1 MATMITEVYD
11 AFLAGGAPEAKAR
24 EAAEALSSESLSTK
38 GDIVKTEGRL
48 ARDIA
53 AAEERLNHKIAAA
66 EGRLNHKIAAAE
78 GRLNHKI
85 AEVREELSG
94 EIAAVREE
102 LSGEIAAVKEELI
115 RRIDRKIDDLKV
127 DQKIDNLKRYI
138 TKLDRDMAV
147 MKALLLI
154 IIAAQ
159 VIPLLKAL
167 SVI

>member
-24 EAAEALSSESLSTK
+24 KAAEALSSESLSTK

-48 ARDIA
+48 ARDIV
-53 AAEERLNHKIAAA
+53 AAEERLNHKIT
-66 EGRLNHKIAAAE
+66 
-78 GRLNHKI
+78 
-85 AEVREELSG
+85 EVREELSG
-94 EIAAVREE
+94 DIAAVEKRLNHKITEVREE
-102 LSGEIAAVKEELI
+102 LSGEIAAVKEALNHKIDVVKEELTRTI
-115 RRIDRKIDDLKV
+115 ERKINALKV
-127 DQKIDNLKRYI
+127 DQKFDSLKRDI
-138 TKLDRDMAV
+138 AKLERDMAV
-147 MKALLLI
+147 MKTLLLI

>member
-24 EAAEALSSESLSTK
+24 KAAEALSSESLSTK

-48 ARDIA
+48 ARDIV
-53 AAEERLNHKIAAA
+53 AAEE
-66 EGRLNHKIAAAE
+66 
-78 GRLNHKI
+78 RLNHKI

-102 LSGEIAAVKEELI
+102 LSGEIAAVEQRLNH
-115 RRIDRKIDDLKV
+115 
-127 DQKIDNLKRYI
+127 KIDNLKRDI
-138 TKLDRDMAV
+138 AKLDRDMAV

>member
-53 AAEERLNHKIAAA
+53 AAE
-66 EGRLNHKIAAAE
+66 

-85 AEVREELSG
+85 AEVREELSA
-94 EIAAVREE
+94 EIRAVEKR
-102 LSGEIAAVKEELI
+102 LNHKIDAVKEELSGAI
-115 RRIDRKIDDLKV
+115 AAV
-127 DQKIDNLKRYI
+127 DK
-138 TKLDRDMAV
+138 KLTHEIYGIKQGMAV
-147 MKALLLI
+147 IKTLLLLI
-154 IIAAQ
+154 IAVQ
-159 VIPLLKAL
+159 VVPLLKAL

>member
-38 GDIVKTEGRL
+38 GDIVKMEGRL
-48 ARDIA
+48 ARDIV
-53 AAEERLNHKIAAA
+53 AAEERLNDKIT
-66 EGRLNHKIAAAE
+66 
-78 GRLNHKI
+78 
-85 AEVREELSG
+85 EVRGELSG
-94 EIAAVREE
+94 EIVAVRKE
-102 LSGEIAAVKEELI
+102 LSGEIVAVEQRLN
-115 RRIDRKIDDLKV
+115 
-127 DQKIDNLKRYI
+127 QKIDSLKDKI
-138 TKLDRDMAV
+138 AKLERDMAV
-147 MKALLLI
+147 MKSLLLI

>member
-24 EAAEALSSESLSTK
+24 KAAEALSSESLSTK

-48 ARDIA
+48 ARDIV
-53 AAEERLNHKIAAA
+53 AAEERLNDKIAEVREALSGEIVA
-66 EGRLNHKIAAAE
+66 VEKRLNQ
-78 GRLNHKI
+78 KI

-94 EIAAVREE
+94 EIVAVEKR
-102 LSGEIAAVKEELI
+102 LNHKIDVVKEELT
-115 RRIDRKIDDLKV
+115 RTIDHKIDALKV
-127 DQKIDNLKRYI
+127 DQKFDRLKRDI
-138 TKLDRDMAV
+138 AKLERDMAV

-154 IIAAQ
+154 IIAVQ

>member
-24 EAAEALSSESLSTK
+24 QAAEALSSESLSTK

-48 ARDIA
+48 ARDIV
-53 AAEERLNHKIAAA
+53 AAEQ
-66 EGRLNHKIAAAE
+66 
-78 GRLNHKI
+78 RLNHKI
-85 AEVREELSG
+85 AEVREALSG
-94 EIAAVREE
+94 EIGALEKR
-102 LSGEIAAVKEELI
+102 LNHRIDAVKEELSGAI
-115 RRIDRKIDDLKV
+115 SAV
-127 DQKIDNLKRYI
+127 DK
-138 TKLDRDMAV
+138 KLTHEIYGIKQNMAV
-147 MKALLLI
+147 VRTLLLI

>member
-24 EAAEALSSESLSTK
+24 KAAEALSSESLSTK

-48 ARDIA
+48 ARDIV
-53 AAEERLNHKIAAA
+53 AAEERLNYKI
-66 EGRLNHKIAAAE
+66 G
-78 GRLNHKI
+78 
-85 AEVREELSG
+85 EVREELSG
-94 EIAAVREE
+94 DIGAVREELSGKIVAVREE
-102 LSGEIAAVKEELI
+102 LSGEIAAVEQRLNH
-115 RRIDRKIDDLKV
+115 KIDSLK
-127 DQKIDNLKRYI
+127 DKIA
-138 TKLDRDMAV
+138 KLERDMAV
-147 MKALLLI
+147 MKSLLLI